1 MIKLTDTQM
10 TVLSSACELPDGVAP
25 RPAVLNRS
33 AAAKVAAKLIEQ
45 ALVQEV
51 PAKRDAPVWR
61 KDKEDK
67 AFSLKILKAG
77 RALVKT
83 TAKQAAQKPAPAAAV
98 SPASAAPAAKVLK
111 RSEEVTTQS
120 VEPAR
125 PKAGSKRTLI
135 LALMQRE
142 QGATIGDLVGVT
154 GWLPHTTRAA
164 LTGLRKSGVA
174 IARTRAPEADAS
186 VYRIDA
192 PAVAAAA

>member
-1 MIKLTDTQM
+1 MLR
-10 TVLSSACELPDGVAP
+10 PDPPFSIAA
-25 RPAVLNRS
+25 R
-33 AAAKVAAKLIEQ
+33 AAKVAAKLIEQ

-61 KDKEDK
+61 KDEEDK

-83 TAKQAAQKPAPAAAV
+83 TAKQAAQKPAPAAAMG
-98 SPASAAPAAKVLK
+98 PASAASAAKVAK
-111 RSEEVTTQS
+111 RSEEVTTQV